1 MRAEFFKN
9 RRGVKEALFRTNR
22 EKRLEFHVVGGVQT
36 RRDTVS
42 LRPAPARRRGGSPGV
57 VRSDAG
63 PKHNGEPTHP
73 AAVAPGEGG
82 RRPADDEWGG
92 GSRPSGTAFRRRLR
106 RPHRNCGRGG
116 GGTPPTGRRVGPV
129 RRRRRGQRTQEE
141 EGRDAPSREG
151 EAPRLGPDGRCASAP
166 RRAECGSS
174 LSRAEDGPSV
184 RCVCP
189 RGSLEILRG
198 LKQTSKQRPSRRSF
212 MIFGIS
218 KEVQ

>member
-1 MRAEFFKN
+1 MRADFFKN
-9 RRGVKEALFRTNR
+9 RRGDLGAGGKRSFDSGRT
-22 EKRLEFHVVGGVQT
+22 EKRGLEFHVGGGVQT
-36 RRDTVS
+36 RRDTVP

-63 PKHNGEPTHP
+63 PKHNGEPAHP

-189 RGSLEILRG
+189 RVSLEILRG

-212 MIFGIS
+212 MIF
-218 KEVQ
+218 